1 MTRSPQI
8 ITGTLGALALMA
20 ATLVS
25 GVVRQDDWSV
35 VMESGVWVTAML
47 VTAFMGLWGFIT
59 LIISSANTND
69 GAKKGL
75 LGLAALYFLASVIL
89 TVDIIINGNSTAGIA
104 FFLYPVFALPVMLIL
119 ILVVSLV
126 GSRLAGGRN
135 DR

>member
-75 LGLAALYFLASVIL
+75 LGLAALYFLAAVIL

-104 FFLYPVFALPVMLIL
+104 FFLLPGVATVIMLPAIAIIAWL
-119 ILVVSLV
+119 GWKIDEA
-126 GSRLAGGRN
+126 RI
-135 DR
+135 D